1 MKKLAVVFFLFA
13 FLTLNGFALED
24 SAQNVHVTYDSA
36 EKVIKAA
43 A

>member
-24 SAQNVHVTYDSA
+24 SAPKRACDV
-36 EKVIKAA
+36 
-43 A
+43 